1 MASSLKN
8 QAEKKYA
15 KLTDRSSKQNER
27 ERAVAKEKGAAERAW
42 DAKVSRL
49 RELRLSKEAADK
61 EIAAAGKARGKATK
75 TVKAQLPQ

>member
-1 MASSLKN
+1 MASSMKN

-49 RELRLSKEAADK
+49 RELRLSKEAADR
-61 EIAAAGKARGKATK
+61 EIALAEKARVKSTK
-75 TVKAQLPQ
+75 KVKAQLPQ